1 MSEIFL
7 SWLSDCVLGPQSFCS
22 VPVICNV
29 INMILGFCYF
39 LSSNYRYC
47 CFVEYSTTTSDY
59 CHCLHCVHSRAYAI
73 RHPSACL
80 SVCSIL
86 WHAVRE
92 CRQCHICQLTWSW
105 TQTCLIQSLLV
116 ESYKSGV
123 TPVYLSSLTD
133 WHCWCCLFV
142 FSCNWFILLCLYS
155 QLIKIFILIPFFD
168 LHLQWCLAYDSFFQG
183 CVAVNFEACV
193 RAWS

>member
-1 MSEIFL
+1 MQCHKHDLRLLLFSVQQLPVLLFCGILYYHKWLL
-7 SWLSDCVLGPQSFCS
+7 SLPALCAQQG
-22 VPVICNV
+22 ICYQAS
-29 INMILGFCYF
+29 I
-39 LSSNYRYC
+39 
-47 CFVEYSTTTSDY
+47 
-59 CHCLHCVHSRAYAI
+59 
-73 RHPSACL
+73 CL

-133 WHCWCCLFV
+133 WHRWCCLFA